1 MKLGESLEDYLETIL
16 ILRNKTGTV
25 RSVDV
30 ARFMDFSKPS
40 VCHAVKELR
49 GKGLLVME
57 QDGELCLTPS
67 GREMAE
73 AVYERHRLFSEVLIS
88 LGVEPETAARDA
100 CRIEHVISSQSF
112 EKIREAYHAALENR
126 RIVEAAVV

>member
-1 MKLGESLEDYLETIL
+1 MELGESLEDYLETIL
-16 ILRNKTGTV
+16 ILHNQTGAV

-49 GKGLLVME
+49 RKGFLVME
-57 QDGELCLTPS
+57 QDGELCLTAS
-67 GREMAE
+67 GCEMAE
-73 AVYERHRLFSEVLIS
+73 AVYERHRLFSELLIS

-112 EKIREAYHAALENR
+112 EKIRQAYQRMLENHR
-126 RIVEAAVV
+126 TAEAAVG